1 MHMQCNAPQFPIRA
15 KVMLASII
23 NMYKV
28 RTYIDALFVSIYILI
43 IFAVKWPKTTPHTL
57 TRRQFVLSTVSI
69 LFFLVCHA
77 KCVTELFKIEIHD
90 SSAQFVTFCRRKKT
104 ISWKSC
110 CVLNKFSL
118 RIPTHA
124 GKTEVLKQFCY
135 IDIRS
140 RNPI

>member
-57 TRRQFVLSTVSI
+57 TRRQFVLSSVSI
-69 LFFLVCHA
+69 LFSWFAMPNVWLNYSKLKFTIQVHN
-77 KCVTELFKIEIHD
+77 LLH
-90 SSAQFVTFCRRKKT
+90 FVEEKKT

-118 RIPTHA
+118 RIQTHA

-135 IDIRS
+135 IDTRS